1 MVCRFANPG
10 VGRTTFWK
18 ISGARAGSRAG
29 THRDARSFRGGAR
42 RMGLRRHRGHRR
54 GRLREENVARAGMP
68 RGLWIT
74 KKRPARSR
82 RSSQKFPARSRRK
95 SFRGASRTLV
105 RNVVRVE
112 DDRPRKIKTTVT
124 DGTYEISANDTHR
137 ATTAP
142 PERRSA
148 NLRGHRHRFGRRARL
163 DTTFRTALVFRFSE
177 TERFVT
183 PRTPRSS
190 PSRARL
196 TRGDSMGGGGREHA
210 RAEPTD
216 PTDLETVE
224 KHTSALVGTILASI
238 LWVLSFGDRDDASE
252 EA

>member
-1 MVCRFANPG
+1 
-10 VGRTTFWK
+10 
-18 ISGARAGSRAG
+18 
-29 THRDARSFRGGAR
+29 
-42 RMGLRRHRGHRR
+42 MGLRRHRGHRR

-163 DTTFRTALVFRFSE
+163 DTTFRTNRARFSFFGKRNVLSLLGRPDRHLRARVSPAA
-177 TERFVT
+177 TRWAAAGGNTRVPSRPT
-183 PRTPRSS
+183 PRIWRRWGNTRPRWSGPSSRPSCGCS
-190 PSRARL
+190 PSETATTRPRRRRLFHASTACIPRPARFAL
-196 TRGDSMGGGGREHA
+196 PPNLLPRMGA
-210 RAEPTD
+210 
-216 PTDLETVE
+216 
-224 KHTSALVGTILASI
+224 
-238 LWVLSFGDRDDASE
+238 
-252 EA
+252 